1 MDGTTLTIIILAIA
15 GVVTITLYVLKG
27 VLDQLP
33 DVFDSAGRAR
43 DAWDRLTKKND
54 ETPPLD
60 ETEAQPPAPELPPRA
75 DDQEPPMAA

>member
-1 MDGTTLTIIILAIA
+1 MDGTAITIIILAIA

-27 VLDQLP
+27 VLEQLP

-54 ETPPLD
+54 QTPQLD
-60 ETEAQPPAPELPPRA
+60 ETEEQPPPAVPPA
-75 DDQEPPMAA
+75 TGEEPPAAA